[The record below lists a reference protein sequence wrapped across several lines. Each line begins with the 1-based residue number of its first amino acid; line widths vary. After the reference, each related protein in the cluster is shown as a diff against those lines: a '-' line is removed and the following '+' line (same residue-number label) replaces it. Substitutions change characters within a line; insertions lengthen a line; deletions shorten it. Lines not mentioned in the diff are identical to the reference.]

1 MAALE
6 WVHCAF
12 DPKDVFNTTF
22 VSHPGGRTGASGV
35 ARRPRGASAE
45 APLAGRY
52 FRGNQLRNV
61 PCEGSAGICVTACEH
76 GWERTFGQYGCVVHV
91 TKKTARM
98 GTAVRYRRHRARDAP
113 TSPAALRCPLVSR
126 EGSGGTP
133 SPPPALQPCDFGR
146 LKSTL
151 RLSLLA
157 KTND

>member
-76 GWERTFGQYGCVVHV
+76 GWERTFGQYGWVVHV
-91 TKKTARM
+91 TKKT
-98 GTAVRYRRHRARDAP
+98 
-113 TSPAALRCPLVSR
+113 
-126 EGSGGTP
+126 
-133 SPPPALQPCDFGR
+133 
-146 LKSTL
+146 
-151 RLSLLA
+151 
-157 KTND
+157 